1 MISKC
6 DICILFSLHSN
17 NFLQV
22 ELFYKELTERK
33 VSQQRAYEYQSL
45 LSE

>member
-1 MISKC
+1 MLSFFVVSK
-6 DICILFSLHSN
+6 

-33 VSQQRAYEYQSL
+33 VSQQKAYDEQNL